1 MISRLKYNIQ
11 NCWIFNKIYN
21 FVQEKV
27 PLSKKDAFAK
37 QNPSLQT
44 FQNLCI
50 SFVHHRII
58 Q

>member
-1 MISRLKYNIQ
+1 MCLNYK
-11 NCWIFNKIYN
+11 IFNKMCN

-37 QNPSLQT
+37 QNPNLQT
-44 FQNLCI
+44 FQDLCVGLI
-50 SFVHHRII
+50 YYGTI